1 VGRVVYGVLVGAAAM
16 AFRYYG
22 AYETGVCFALLLVN
36 SVSGWLDRGVQRI
49 YRILHH
55 AQHER
60 QERERPMHEKP
71 QRTQENKEEGG
82 AAE

>member
-1 VGRVVYGVLVGAAAM
+1 
-16 AFRYYG
+16 
-22 AYETGVCFALLLVN
+22 LLVN

-55 AQHER
+55 ARHER
-60 QERERPMHEKP
+60 REHERPMHEKP
-71 QRTQENKEEGG
+71 QRAQENNEEGG